1 MSIKKVLIVDDELLL
16 LELLSEMLDQYICFT
31 ASHLKQVDDILKEE
45 DIDVILCDVV
55 MPGGGGI
62 ELFQKLKENAPQV
75 AQRLI
80 FITGGST
87 NRESQDFLQKTDLPV
102 IYKPFRAKDILSA
115 FSRLEDLK

>member
-1 MSIKKVLIVDDELLL
+1 MSIKKILIVDDELLL

-62 ELFQKLKENAPQV
+62 ELFQKLKENAPQLV
-75 AQRLI
+75 QKLI

-87 NRESQDFLQKTDLPV
+87 NRDCQDFLQKTDRPV
-102 IYKPFRAKDILSA
+102 IYKPFREKDILSA
-115 FSRLEDLK
+115 FSKLEDLR